1 MSSHPEPSVS
11 DLRSSPPGP
20 ALVLLFLHPPRD
32 SVIDGYARLCE
43 GCLTHQH
50 EDRPFSFAGVSQ
62 VLGTEMA
69 GSGCTF
75 MCAEC
80 IHVPA

>member
-1 MSSHPEPSVS
+1 MPSHPEPSVS
-11 DLRSSPPGP
+11 DPQASPPGP
-20 ALVLLFLHPPRD
+20 ALLPLFLHPPRD

-43 GCLTHQH
+43 ECLTHQH

-62 VLGTEMA
+62 VPGTEMA

-75 MCAEC
+75 MCVEC
-80 IHVPA
+80 IHVPV